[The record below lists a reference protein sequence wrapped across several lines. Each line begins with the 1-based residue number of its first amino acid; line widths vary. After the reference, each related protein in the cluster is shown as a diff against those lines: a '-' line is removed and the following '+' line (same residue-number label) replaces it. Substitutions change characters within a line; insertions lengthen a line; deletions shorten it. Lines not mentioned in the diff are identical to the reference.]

1 MFTEALQTAVES
13 IFVMIMGLVIPVA
26 FAYAAKKLNDFV
38 TAKGLESNSEYIAN
52 TFSRIGDTIE
62 SVVNHTTQT
71 FVQNLKTDNLF
82 NGDMQIEAMRLSR
95 QAAINMLDAESTA
108 LIKDLHGDLNAWI
121 ETQIESVIYEQ
132 GLVKFMTEQKS

>member
-1 MFTEALQTAVES
+1 MSLSFLGQVNPVIFADGYIQNRSLASGAQTEMTPIAE
-13 IFVMIMGLVIPVA
+13 
-26 FAYAAKKLNDFV
+26 K
-38 TAKGLESNSEYIAN
+38 SNGIEIVGNRIN